1 MFTGGTSAR
10 GSARPSARPLKT
22 YLAAQAEH
30 DAKTSEGDSSRLSS
44 RLASDIKRLEGHD
57 AHEGQDETV
66 AAGPLFDGDSKE
78 GSVSPATWK

>member
-44 RLASDIKRLEGHD
+44 RLASDIKRLEGH
-57 AHEGQDETV
+57 EGQDETV

-78 GSVSPATWK
+78 GSASPATWK